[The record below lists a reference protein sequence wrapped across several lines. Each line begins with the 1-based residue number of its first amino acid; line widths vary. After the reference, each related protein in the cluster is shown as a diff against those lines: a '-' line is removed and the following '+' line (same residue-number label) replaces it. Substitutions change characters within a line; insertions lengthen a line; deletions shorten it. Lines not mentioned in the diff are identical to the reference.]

1 MAGELYNKHVEQVA
15 GLFKEGRRYALGI
28 YFGLSPSGEL
38 ISGAEQDGEIL
49 PNLVHP
55 DDKGQISYL
64 LNLDSMSTVLAD
76 NEPGMKGNS
85 KGLKNSYFEEALDAL
100 LPLSLEEQ
108 NAFVRRAK
116 VLLGKS
122 REEDLLRYREE
133 IAVLQT
139 RCEAIVQSQK
149 ELEGI

>member
-1 MAGELYNKHVEQVA
+1 
-15 GLFKEGRRYALGI
+15 
-28 YFGLSPSGEL
+28 
-38 ISGAEQDGEIL
+38 
-49 PNLVHP
+49 
-55 DDKGQISYL
+55 
-64 LNLDSMSTVLAD
+64 
-76 NEPGMKGNS
+76 MKGNS